1 MLPRE
6 NRLPSPQIKTVLR
19 RGKRVSAQGVQ
30 LIFAQ
35 NSLSVSRFAFVVP
48 ISVDK
53 RAVGRNRV
61 RRLVREAVRLALPAI
76 APGWDA
82 VFLVKN
88 VFADEFSAVDKR
100 VREILQKAG
109 LLTGQKVT

>member
-1 MLPRE
+1 MRC
-6 NRLPSPQIKTVLR
+6 
-19 RGKRVSAQGVQ
+19 GKRVNAQGLQ
-30 LIFAQ
+30 LIFVQ
-35 NSLSVSRFAFVVP
+35 NNLPVSRFTFVVP
-48 ISVDK
+48 KSVDK
-53 RAVGRNRV
+53 RAVGRNRLK
-61 RRLVREAVRLALPAI
+61 RLARESVRLALPTI
-76 APGWDA
+76 TPGWDA